1 MQSGL
6 RDKSTLT
13 RDSRS
18 GRRYRH
24 VRLSVGN
31 DSALEL
37 RGCGAVRL
45 AAEGA
50 LDQSLGLIVP
60 NHLRTAH

>member
-1 MQSGL
+1 
-6 RDKSTLT
+6 
-13 RDSRS
+13 
-18 GRRYRH
+18 
-24 VRLSVGN
+24 LSVGN